1 VAIPSE
7 TIEQIA
13 AGNDIVEVIGS
24 YFPLKRAGANFRAL
38 CPFHQEKTPS
48 FMVSPSRQTF
58 HCFGCGAG
66 GSVFRFVMD
75 YEHVDFPA
83 AVRKLAA
90 RAGIT
95 IVEKRGAADEDR
107 QYETRRKLLKLHA
120 EAAEWFHENLT
131 KREIGEP
138 ARKYLKQRGITGE
151 IAKRWQLGYAPDE
164 WDAFGSWARGQGY
177 DARELVASGLIKTK
191 DDDQTSNLKP
201 QTSYDRFRGRI
212 MFPICNDVGEVIA
225 FSGRLLKDEEGA
237 AKYLNSPETPLF
249 RKGNVLFGLH
259 KSKRAL
265 IEANSAIVC
274 EGQLDLI
281 SLFEAGITNVVAPQ
295 GTAFT
300 ENQARVLKRYVKEVV
315 LCYDSDRAGEKAAE
329 KSLSPLLRLV
339 ADTAWY
345 NALYD
350 HFYVRIAEMPAGK
363 DPDALI
369 REGGADAFRERITN
383 AQDFFDYWI
392 DRQSRKADLSS
403 LKARI
408 ELAASLASTVSE
420 IHDPMYRGEVEHK
433 VATRLSIPVSEFR
446 ALIKKPS
453 IAPVS
458 TGPEQ
463 VDVVR
468 GHDVAM
474 ISMLALR
481 DEWSR
486 DFLLEQNWREVL
498 EETPGADLLTR
509 ILESEVGPNDPAS
522 LNAFMSK
529 LSTQDEGLVSAWL
542 MQKIPGNAVE
552 VTESWWNGL
561 QRAVFGRRLEVAK
574 NRIKD
579 PGLTAGEVLNLQKQ
593 ILDLQEQ
600 LHEFCRPVGGGD
612 A

>member
-1 VAIPSE
+1 MK
-7 TIEQIA
+7 
-13 AGNDIVEVIGS
+13 G
-24 YFPLKRAGANFRAL
+24 
-38 CPFHQEKTPS
+38 
-48 FMVSPSRQTF
+48 
-58 HCFGCGAG
+58 
-66 GSVFRFVMD
+66 
-75 YEHVDFPA
+75 
-83 AVRKLAA
+83 
-90 RAGIT
+90 
-95 IVEKRGAADEDR
+95 DE
-107 QYETRRKLLKLHA
+107 
-120 EAAEWFHENLT
+120 
-131 KREIGEP
+131 
-138 ARKYLKQRGITGE
+138 
-151 IAKRWQLGYAPDE
+151 
-164 WDAFGSWARGQGY
+164 
-177 DARELVASGLIKTK
+177 
-191 DDDQTSNLKP
+191 QTSNFNP
-201 QTSYDRFRGRI
+201 RTSYDRFRGRI

-265 IEANSAIVC
+265 IEANCAIVC

-300 ENQARVLKRYVKEVV
+300 ENQARVLKRYVKEII
-315 LCYDSDRAGEKAAE
+315 LCYDSDRAGQKAAE

-339 ADTAWY
+339 AHTAWY
-345 NALYD
+345 NTLYG
-350 HFYVRIAEMPAGK
+350 HFYVRIAEMPPGK

-369 REGGADAFRERITN
+369 QEAGADAFRERITN

-433 VATRLSIPVSEFR
+433 VATRLSIPVSEFK

-453 IAPVS
+453 IAPVP

-474 ISMLALR
+474 ISILALR
-481 DEWSR
+481 DERSR

-498 EETPGADLLTR
+498 EETPGTDLLTR
-509 ILESEVGPNDPAS
+509 ILESEVGLNDPAS

-529 LSTQDEGLVSAWL
+529 LSTEDEGLVSAWL

-552 VTESWWNGL
+552 VMQSWWNGL

-574 NRIKD
+574 NRIKI
-579 PGLTAGEVLNLQKQ
+579 PGLSAGDVLNLQKQ

-600 LHEFCRPVGGGD
+600 LHEFPRPVGGGD

>member
-1 VAIPSE
+1 ME
-7 TIEQIA
+7 
-13 AGNDIVEVIGS
+13 
-24 YFPLKRAGANFRAL
+24 
-38 CPFHQEKTPS
+38 
-48 FMVSPSRQTF
+48 
-58 HCFGCGAG
+58 
-66 GSVFRFVMD
+66 
-75 YEHVDFPA
+75 YEHIDFPA

-95 IVEKRGAADEDR
+95 IVEERGAADEDR

-120 EAAEWFHENLT
+120 EAADWFYENLT
-131 KREIGEP
+131 KREVGEP

-151 IAKRWQLGYAPDE
+151 IAKRWQLGYTPDE

-177 DARELVASGLIKTK
+177 AARELVASGLIKMK
-191 DDDQTSNLKP
+191 GDEQTSNFNP
-201 QTSYDRFRGRI
+201 RTSYDRFRGRI

-265 IEANSAIVC
+265 IEANCAIVC

-300 ENQARVLKRYVKEVV
+300 ENQARVLKRYVKEII
-315 LCYDSDRAGEKAAE
+315 LCYDSDRAGQKAAE

-339 ADTAWY
+339 AHTAWY
-345 NALYD
+345 NTLYG
-350 HFYVRIAEMPAGK
+350 HFYVRIAEMPPGK

-369 REGGADAFRERITN
+369 QEAGADAFRERITN

-433 VATRLSIPVSEFR
+433 VATRLSIPVSEFK

-453 IAPVS
+453 IAPVP

-474 ISMLALR
+474 ISILALR
-481 DEWSR
+481 DERSR

-498 EETPGADLLTR
+498 EETPGTDLLTR
-509 ILESEVGPNDPAS
+509 ILESEVGLNDPAS

-529 LSTQDEGLVSAWL
+529 LSTEDEGLVSAWL

-552 VTESWWNGL
+552 VMQSWWNGL

-574 NRIKD
+574 NRIKI
-579 PGLTAGEVLNLQKQ
+579 PGLSAGDVLNLQKQ

-600 LHEFCRPVGGGD
+600 LHEFPRPVGGGD